1 MHKNIN
7 KWNFRFMI
15 WPTLRISIIALG
27 IKKYVCIDIW
37 CIYICEWFIESWRR
51 KTYGL
56 FWAVTNLK
64 TGFKKIQE
72 RDLGSRIYFIFFIWP
87 VALSCYTQTAV
98 ENSIFLIFTW
108 KHTWDPYFR
117 NSGVNRTKYLKH
129 FILKEKRN
137 NPQLVWFYK
146 TQVNSLEVKG
156 W

>member
-1 MHKNIN
+1 MKFSFYDLTHSEDFYNSTGN
-7 KWNFRFMI
+7 KKICVYRYMM
-15 WPTLRISIIALG
+15 
-27 IKKYVCIDIW
+27 Y
-37 CIYICEWFIESWRR
+37 IYICEWFIESWRR

-98 ENSIFLIFTW
+98 ENSILLIFTW